1 MDNIIIS
8 IIIIGITNESWCF
21 ILEIRHL
28 HYFMAVCEEMHFTK
42 AAEKIGVSQPTL
54 SQQIRALEDELNMPL
69 FDRIGKK
76 IELTEAGTLLLS
88 YGTEILNTLQNVKD
102 AIADLRDIQSGTIRV
117 GIMPSDLDYRITQ
130 LVINFHNKFPKV
142 KLKILASIEILQQ
155 VLESEVDI
163 GIGTN
168 VTSDDRLISI
178 PLHREE
184 YVLTV
189 SKNHSLANRTSIY
202 LEELKGLPMV
212 MYPEGFIGRD
222 VVEDTVKK
230 HGFQLNSILETSSV
244 TSIINLVK
252 ANIGAT
258 VQPYPLI
265 RQMSDPTLHTIHIK
279 DNPPSRSLSI
289 IYRSDRYLGQGPK
302 AFIKQIQEYFQG

>member
-1 MDNIIIS
+1 MV
-8 IIIIGITNESWCF
+8 F
-21 ILEIRHL
+21 YLEIRHL

-69 FDRIGKK
+69 FDRIGKRT
-76 IELTEAGTLLLS
+76 ELTEAGSLLLS

-163 GIGTN
+163 GIGTI
-168 VTSDDRLISI
+168 VTSDDRIITI
-178 PLHREE
+178 PLLREE

-189 SKNHSLANRTSIY
+189 SKQHSLANRSSIY
-202 LEELKGLPMV
+202 LEELKDLPMV
-212 MYPEGFIGRD
+212 MYPDGFLGRD
-222 VVEDTVKK
+222 IVEETVNKR
-230 HGFQLNSILETSSV
+230 GFKLNSILETSSV

-265 RQMSDPTLHTIHIK
+265 QQMGDPTLHTIRIK
-279 DNPPSRSLSI
+279 DYPPNRSLSI
-289 IYRSDRYLGQGPK
+289 IYRSDRYLGQATK